1 MNRYSLT
8 RTCLSL
14 LLLSIAA
21 AVSPTLAQQPTP
33 DQARAALLRRPDLGV
48 QLQGYLARS
57 GLTEDQIRS
66 RLATAGYSPDL
77 FDGYIPGTTPT
88 TQRRPQSTSQLLAAA
103 RALGIM
109 EAADEPPPEADTVRG
124 RPGQDRMDLT
134 EPGPSKSRIFGLDV
148 FNRVTSQFQPALS
161 GPVDPSYRLG
171 PGDMLVLILTGDVE
185 LAHTLEVTR
194 EGGLIIP
201 QVGNLFVSG
210 LTLQQLNE
218 LLYDR
223 LGRVY
228 SGVRRQGGTT
238 RFQVTVARLRTNQI
252 FVVGEVYRPG
262 SYQVSSAGTVLSALY
277 VAGGPTAGG
286 SFRKILIRRAGRTV
300 DSLDLYAYLLRGDNT
315 HDIRLETGDVIF
327 VPVHGLRAEIVGM
340 VNRPAIYEL
349 GTGSKLTDLL
359 AAAGGFTAFAQQ
371 QRIQIDRVLPP
382 AERQTGG
389 RDRVILDLSA
399 DQIGS
404 GTASAFPLQSGDV
417 VTVFEVT
424 DRRRNMVTVEGAVWR
439 EGKVG
444 FLPGMRISDAIRL
457 AGGPKPDFFQGQMLI
472 SRLNPDSTRTQLHAR
487 FRDSTGAVIDDMA
500 LREDDNIRVFS
511 RTTFRQARSV
521 SISGAVRAPGQYAF
535 REGMT
540 LRDAVLEASGL
551 TEDALIGEVE
561 IARLPDTR
569 ETGALATAIFAT
581 IDSSFVFDRGPDERS
596 LGPPGLPGPGSS
608 ASEFLLRPYDNILI
622 RRQPEWELHR
632 MVTVNGSVSHPGT
645 YPLRSRSERVSQL
658 FARVGGLGREAY
670 PRGAL
675 LFRIQDESRLV
686 ASVAFSEQ
694 VSSPLTKARAAPGDS
709 TTNLN
714 KARVGTTNLTKARVG
729 IDLAK
734 ALAAPGS
741 HYDLILKA
749 GDSLWVPEYD
759 PTVQVVGAVNAPTRV
774 VFRSDWHL
782 NDYVVAAGGFLR
794 VADKDRSYLLQPG
807 GQVESQRRRFL
818 LPDSR
823 VTPEPGST
831 IFVPV
836 RGLDDR
842 RDWVGLLGS
851 IAQILASTVALI
863 VVATR

>member
-8 RTCLSL
+8 RTCLSVL
-14 LLLSIAA
+14 LLGTAA
-21 AVSPTLAQQPTP
+21 AVSPALAQQPTP
-33 DQARAALLRRPDLGV
+33 DQARAALLRRPDLGL

-77 FDGYIPGTTPT
+77 FDGYLPGTTPT
-88 TQRRPQSTSQLLAAA
+88 TQRTPQSTSQLLAAA
-103 RALGIM
+103 RALGIVG
-109 EAADEPPPEADTVRG
+109 AADEPPPEADTVRG
-124 RPGQDRMDLT
+124 QQGQGRMDLT
-134 EPGPSKSRIFGLDV
+134 EPDASKSRIFGLDV
-148 FNRVTSQFQPALS
+148 FHRVTSQFQPALS

-210 LTLQQLNE
+210 LTLRQLNE

-228 SGVRRQGGTT
+228 SGVRRRGGTT

-252 FVVGEVYRPG
+252 FVVGEVDRPG

-349 GTGSKLTDLL
+349 GAGEKLTELL

-399 DQIGS
+399 EQIGS
-404 GTASAFPLQSGDV
+404 GAASAFPLQSGDV
-417 VTVFEVT
+417 VTVFGVT

-439 EGKVG
+439 EGRVG

-457 AGGPKPDFFQGQMLI
+457 AGGPKPDFFQGRILI

-500 LREDDNIRVFS
+500 LREDDDIRVFS
-511 RTTFRQARSV
+511 RTAFRPVRFVA
-521 SISGAVRAPGQYAF
+521 ITGAVRAPGQYAF

-561 IARLPDTR
+561 IARLPENR
-569 ETGALATAIFAT
+569 ETGTLATAVSAT
-581 IDSSFVFDRGPDERS
+581 IDSSFVFDRGPDGRY
-596 LGPPGLPGPGSS
+596 LGPPGLPGPASS
-608 ASEFLLRPYDNILI
+608 ASEVLLRPYDNILI
-622 RRQPEWELHR
+622 RRQPDWELHR
-632 MVTVNGSVSHPGT
+632 TVTVTGSVHNPGT
-645 YPLRSRSERVSQL
+645 YALKSRSERVSQL
-658 FARVGGLGREAY
+658 LARVGGLGREAY
-670 PRGAL
+670 PRGAE
-675 LFRIQDESRLV
+675 LFRAQDALRLTASRVVLNRLGTKAGKADTSGTPSATTES
-686 ASVAFSEQ
+686 AAFSG
-694 VSSPLTKARAAPGDS
+694 RI
-709 TTNLN
+709 
-714 KARVGTTNLTKARVG
+714 G
-729 IDLAK
+729 IDLTK
-734 ALAAPGS
+734 ALAAPGGPD
-741 HYDLILKA
+741 DLILKA
-749 GDSLWVPEYD
+749 SDSLWVPEYD
-759 PTVQVVGAVNAPTRV
+759 PTVRVVGAVNAPTRV
-774 VFRSDWHL
+774 LFRSSWHL
-782 NDYVVAAGGFLR
+782 HDYVVAAGGFLQN
-794 VADKDRSYLLQPG
+794 ADKGHAYLVQPG
-807 GQVESQRRRFL
+807 GQVESQQRRFL

-823 VTPEPGST
+823 PRPEPGAT

-836 RGLDDR
+836 RDPNGR
-842 RDWVGLLGS
+842 RDWAGLMGS